1 MIETLST
8 IGEARFCKLSSAD
21 EYLAKVDGASTFSVH
36 LGKCYSCGGDH
47 MLPDCRKDK
56 DEARIAA
63 AQKKKMWIVAALKAM
78 IKAEEDVVDS
88 ERMGVY
94 VDVDKDATAAAV
106 DADV

>member
-1 MIETLST
+1 MNGRQKAVEPRISAFTLVNVTTVEGIVCSLT
-8 IGEARFCKLSSAD
+8 AGN
-21 EYLAKVDGASTFSVH
+21 
-36 LGKCYSCGGDH
+36 
-47 MLPDCRKDK
+47 DK